1 MIGRQKV
8 SEIIHI
14 ADNVD
19 VTVQGKAEDYH
30 QEVLNRTMVTTGHLI
45 ELGRLFKTIR
55 DEKLYRMLGAE
66 TFQEYCA
73 FPEIH
78 YARTTIYS
86 FIGIYELYCL
96 KYGYSPKLLV
106 EIGHHA
112 LQLIKPIMKVEDTDN
127 TTEWMHKAKTLSE
140 SDLIN
145 EIRKY
150 QGKPEMMPKP
160 KEEKDV
166 YPFSFTEYMDF
177 VKAHPCITCDEE
189 ESDPAHFPR
198 SKGAGGKDTH
208 RIPLCRG
215 CHALFHQDPFDFL
228 WLHKDKIFDYFF
240 DMFLKSFALWKIL
253 GGK

>member
-1 MIGRQKV
+1 MNKIVKIDK
-8 SEIIHI
+8 SI
-14 ADNVD
+14 D
-19 VTVQGKAEDYH
+19 VTVQDKAEVYH
-30 QEVLNRTMVTTGHLI
+30 QEILNRTFVTTGHLI

-55 DEKLYRMLGAE
+55 DEKLYKMLGAE

-112 LQLIKPIMKVEDTDN
+112 LQLIKPIMKIEDTDN
-127 TTEWMHKAKTLSE
+127 TMEWMHKAKTLSE

-150 QGKPEMMPKP
+150 QGKPEMVPKP
-160 KEEKDV
+160 KEESDV
-166 YPFSFTEYMDF
+166 QPFSYKEYLEF
-177 VKAHPCITCDEE
+177 VKAHPCIICNEKEVDN
-189 ESDPAHFPR
+189 AHFPR
-198 SKGAGGKDTH
+198 PKSTGGRDTDC
-208 RIPLCRG
+208 IPLCRK
-215 CHALFHQDPFDFL
+215 CHSASHSDLYDWL
-228 WLHKDKIFDYFF
+228 WLNKDKVFRYFY